1 MSAIA
6 ELNEHLARYS
16 KKLEE
21 VWNEASFVA
30 RGFNLGIGTTPANHP
45 CHMEFYEELGAWVNN
60 FMAAEHTYEEL
71 RAVTFWLVEAAA
83 EKESPTGKPLWFLFA
98 AQGYAKPMIPL
109 LTPEDRADL
118 LAAYDRL
125 YPRRQRLPIQK
136 EVYKLLKK

>member
-60 FMAAEHTYEEL
+60 FMDSSLFNLPLSPLIVESTPK
-71 RAVTFWLVEAAA
+71 RAYHGSAP
-83 EKESPTGKPLWFLFA
+83 S
-98 AQGYAKPMIPL
+98 
-109 LTPEDRADL
+109 LTS
-118 LAAYDRL
+118 
-125 YPRRQRLPIQK
+125 
-136 EVYKLLKK
+136 